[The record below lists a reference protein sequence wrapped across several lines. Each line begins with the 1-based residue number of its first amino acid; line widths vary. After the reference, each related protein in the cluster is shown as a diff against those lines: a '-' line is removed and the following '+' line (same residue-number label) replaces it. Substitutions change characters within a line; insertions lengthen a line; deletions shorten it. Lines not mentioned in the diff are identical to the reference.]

1 MEKEK
6 GLQGPQPQCCP
17 WHHHPH
23 SQWGSSWDCSL
34 PSNII
39 PAVVGVQSRRGTWG
53 LPGENSI
60 VPAERGSSYLTWTNQ
75 LLSLAL
81 LSTSTKQ
88 QLRYCGRPFLL

>member
-1 MEKEK
+1 MDKEK
-6 GLQGPQPQCCP
+6 GLQGPQLQCCP

-39 PAVVGVQSRRGTWG
+39 PAVVGAQSRRGTWG

-60 VPAERGSSYLTWTNQ
+60 VPAERGSSYSTLDKPAP
-75 LLSLAL
+75 LSGPSVNIYKTEA
-81 LSTSTKQ
+81 
-88 QLRYCGRPFLL
+88 